1 MSTALR
7 GSWKDGCLC
16 LQNCHE
22 SPDMILLKQELRL
35 YSWPFGDFL
44 KARDTG
50 LPLSNLVLLAFSIL
64 VSSLK
69 CFIIQKEYSWIYF
82 TQSENIFSL
91 M

>member
-1 MSTALR
+1 MSTVLR
-7 GSWKDGCLC
+7 GSWRGGCLC
-16 LQNCHE
+16 LQNYHN
-22 SPDMILLKQELRL
+22 SPDMILLKQELHL
-35 YSWPFGDFL
+35 FSWPFDDFL
-44 KARDTG
+44 KAKDIS
-50 LPLSNLVLLAFSIL
+50 LSLSNLLLFAFSIL